1 MVTFSIID
9 TATPEL
15 CLIYIL
21 LRVMNG
27 WIYIHF
33 LWHSYSTFPALSSVY
48 SADFPCENM
57 KVRKWK
63 SMQLRQKL
71 EVSRAICPRG
81 RLLSWYLFSPNK
93 TKVHSRLWKTLL
105 YHETNDLTSL
115 LWVQLDHI
123 LPWGLFSISWT
134 INTSKLLYFTAVNR
148 HHDQGKS
155 YKGQHIF
162 RGGLQI
168 KRFSPLLPR

>member
-1 MVTFSIID
+1 MAESTLIFFGIVTPDFLFYL
-9 TATPEL
+9 E
-15 CLIYIL
+15 CVL
-21 LRVMNG
+21 LTFCVKTWR
-27 WIYIHF
+27 F
-33 LWHSYSTFPALSSVY
+33 L
-48 SADFPCENM
+48 
-57 KVRKWK
+57 KWK
-63 SMQLRQKL
+63 SMQIQLRQKV

-162 RGGLQI
+162 RGSLQI